1 MIPRSITIAV
11 CCLVGLAAPP
21 VWADEVEIP
30 PLPDASAIAAAPSF
44 GPHERVVATHYFYWY
59 RWPNEHFFDDAQHT
73 DDLLRHHFVD
83 HRNVS
88 YESVAWHRR
97 QMEDMLAAGID
108 VALCVYW
115 GAPNQY
121 DKPDLRFSVRGLP
134 PLVEAL
140 DELAK
145 RGRTPRIALF
155 YDTTTLLGKHAFKE
169 RNRGNVDLRTDEGKD
184 IFYRTIR
191 DFFRLVPARH
201 WACLDGR
208 PIVQLYNSA
217 FAAGHDQSLI
227 DYVYDRFAKDFAGR
241 RPFIITGPSW
251 SLKGDAR
258 TGWGAAL
265 GGPIL
270 GEGAVQIGPGYD
282 DSPVP
287 GRTTPTRDRLGGG
300 FYAASWLL
308 ALQARPRLIII
319 ETWSEL
325 HEGTGICES
334 LEDGRFYID
343 VTRHYSDIFKA
354 SRLPAQAD
362 WANAMR
368 ALLHARPS
376 NRSGREFSSQLT
388 LELRAEPGGKL
399 VEQGLRL
406 CSGVDDGVCEV
417 TEVGGTP
424 CVQTRRGV
432 SAHRYLY
439 FEIADPYYYD
449 HSGQLTV
456 HFTYYDAGEGGILVQ
471 YDSAQDSGSLAD
483 SYVEHPQRIT
493 RTNSKTWKT
502 ATLTLPGAR
511 CANRQNG
518 GADFRLASPTGEL
531 AVKRVEI
538 SKLPEGYAD

>member
-1 MIPRSITIAV
+1 MSRSRITATL
-11 CCLVGLAAPP
+11 CCLVSLAALPAG
-21 VWADEVEIP
+21 ADEVEIP
-30 PLPDASAIAAAPSF
+30 PLPDANAIASAPSF
-44 GPHERVVATHYFYWY
+44 GPDERVVATHYFYWY
-59 RWPNEHFFDDAQHT
+59 RWPNEHFFNDAEHT
-73 DDLLRHHFVD
+73 DDLLRHHFPD

-88 YESVAWHRR
+88 YESTAWHRR
-97 QMEDMLAAGID
+97 QMQDMLAAGID

-121 DKPDLRFSVRGLP
+121 DKSDLRFSVRGLP

-145 RGRTPRIALF
+145 KGRTPRIALF

-169 RNRGNVDLRTDEGKD
+169 RGRGNVDLRTDEGKD

-191 DFFRLVPARH
+191 DFFRFVPPRH

-208 PIVQLYNSA
+208 PIVQFYNSA

-227 DYVYDRFAKDFAGR
+227 DYVHEQFGKDFAGR

-270 GEGAVQIGPGYD
+270 GDGAVQIGPGYD

-308 ALQARPRLIII
+308 ALQAQPRLIII

-325 HEGTGICES
+325 HEGTGICET

-343 VTRHYSDIFKA
+343 LTRHYSDIFKA
-354 SRLPAQAD
+354 DGLPARSD
-362 WANAMR
+362 WAKAVR
-368 ALLHARPS
+368 ALLRARPS
-376 NRSGREFSSQLT
+376 NAFGREFASRLA
-388 LELRAEPGGKL
+388 LELHVEPGGML

-406 CSGVDDGVCEV
+406 CSDVADGACGTGEV
-417 TEVGGTP
+417 VGTP
-424 CVQTRRGV
+424 CVQTRPGV
-432 SAHRYLY
+432 STHRYVY
-439 FEIADPYYYD
+439 FDVADPYYYD
-449 HSGQLTV
+449 HSGELTLS
-456 HFTYYDAGEGGILVQ
+456 FTYYDAGRGQIAVQ
-471 YDSAQDSGSLAD
+471 YDSAQDTGSLAD
-483 SYVEHPQRIT
+483 CYVEDPQRIT
-493 RTNSKTWKT
+493 RTDTKTWKT
-502 ATLTLPGAR
+502 ATLTLSGAR

-518 GADFRLASPTGEL
+518 GADFRLASLGDEL

-538 SKLPEGYAD
+538 SKLPDGYAD